1 MNEYPNSVWNN
12 MVKTTPIDT
21 DNYQAED
28 YKVEILSEPDND
40 RNYKMDRNS
49 SSKMGQVI
57 VIGSLVIAL
66 MAAAAYVSYRQEQ
79 SRIENTAV
87 AQTMELSED
96 ATLNITVN
104 PVYSFIETSDGRR
117 VGEYNGINARELA
130 LEMTSTSKTK

>member
-1 MNEYPNSVWNN
+1 MNNYPNSIWNN